1 MVVQSTVEDSTGSHQ
16 LHWWSPLLLIISQR
30 SSYYIGLHVYV
41 DHHHLPHLDHDGD
54 DHDRHGNDHENVHPD
69 DRNKESGGTVFKPA
83 VCMQLLKHATH
94 QDDQDVADE
103 HDDDQDVA
111 DDHDDERDDGV
122 GLGLEPKLWNAQNA
136 GIDLN

>member
-1 MVVQSTVEDSTGSHQ
+1 
-16 LHWWSPLLLIISQR
+16 
-30 SSYYIGLHVYV
+30 
-41 DHHHLPHLDHDGD
+41 
-54 DHDRHGNDHENVHPD
+54 
-69 DRNKESGGTVFKPA
+69 
-83 VCMQLLKHATH
+83 MQLLKHATH

>member
-1 MVVQSTVEDSTGSHQ
+1 MLNRLLSTRKK
-16 LHWWSPLLLIISQR
+16 LIFP
-30 SSYYIGLHVYV
+30 GHP
-41 DHHHLPHLDHDGD
+41 D
-54 DHDRHGNDHENVHPD
+54 PD

-83 VCMQLLKHATH
+83 LCMQLLKHATH

>member
-1 MVVQSTVEDSTGSHQ
+1 M
-16 LHWWSPLLLIISQR
+16 
-30 SSYYIGLHVYV
+30 YV

-69 DRNKESGGTVFKPA
+69 DRNKESGGTVCKPA

-94 QDDQDVADE
+94 QDDQDAA
-103 HDDDQDVA
+103 H
-111 DDHDDERDDGV
+111 DHDDERDDD
-122 GLGLEPKLWNAQNA
+122 GLGLGPKLWNAQNA